1 MKEATFM
8 GWRCDVLIDSH
19 KKIMLV
25 DKLTGE
31 PIAVATK
38 IVPGAELQD
47 DEVLIKS
54 YSENEG
60 MLSALASAGVV
71 EPTGKTIPSGFVE
84 LDICKL
90 LI

>member
-1 MKEATFM
+1 MTEVNFV
-8 GWRCDVLIDSH
+8 GYECRVLVDDY
-19 KKIMLV
+19 KKMMLV
-25 DKLTGE
+25 DKFTGQ
-31 PIAVATK
+31 PVAVATK
-38 IVPGAELQD
+38 VVPGVSLEN
-47 DEVLIKS
+47 DEVIIKS

>member
-1 MKEATFM
+1 MKEVVFM
-8 GWRCDVLIDSH
+8 GWRCDVLIDSY

-38 IVPGAELQD
+38 IVPGTEIQD

-60 MLSALASAGVV
+60 MLSALAMAGIV
-71 EPTGKTIPSGFVE
+71 EPTGRRVASGFVE
-84 LDICKL
+84 LDVCKL

>member
-1 MKEATFM
+1 MKEVVFM
-8 GWRCDVLIDSH
+8 GWQCDVLIDSY
-19 KKIMLV
+19 KRIVLLDKI
-25 DKLTGE
+25 TGE

-38 IVPGAELQD
+38 IVPGAELRD

-60 MLSALASAGVV
+60 MLSALSMAGIV
-71 EPTGKTIPSGFVE
+71 EPTGKRVASGFVE
-84 LDICKL
+84 LDVCKL

>member
-1 MKEATFM
+1 MKEVTFM
-8 GWRCDVLIDSH
+8 GWQCDVLIDGY

-60 MLSALASAGVV
+60 MLSALASQEWWSLQENNPVR
-71 EPTGKTIPSGFVE
+71 FVE

>member
-60 MLSALASAGVV
+60 MLSALAMAGVV
-71 EPTGKTIPSGFVE
+71 EPTGRKVASGFVE
-84 LDICKL
+84 FDICKL